1 MEPHHHVNKYQV
13 TAKFREGVVE
23 WAFLLETDAG
33 EHYTLPV
40 RDGEEIPVL
49 LDICRRDP
57 TMYFDPRTQTLS
69 TGWNDP
75 GGT

>member
-1 MEPHHHVNKYQV
+1 MEPHQHVDKYQV
-13 TAKFREGVVE
+13 TATFREGVVE
-23 WAFLLETDAG
+23 WAFLLETDGG

-57 TMYFDPRTQTLS
+57 TIYFDQHTQTLS

>member
-1 MEPHHHVNKYQV
+1 MEPLQHVNKYQV
-13 TAKFREGVVE
+13 AAKFREGIVE
-23 WAFLLETDAG
+23 WSVLLETDDG
-33 EHYTLPV
+33 EHYTLLV

-57 TMYFDPRTQTLS
+57 TIYFNPQTQTLS

-75 GGT
+75 GGS

>member
-1 MEPHHHVNKYQV
+1 
-13 TAKFREGVVE
+13 
-23 WAFLLETDAG
+23 LETDAG

-57 TMYFDPRTQTLS
+57 TIHFDPQAQTLS

-75 GGT
+75 GGS